1 MDKIHAYKLQDEGMD
16 TVEKIHN
23 APTGAGGPFP
33 TDVPQ
38 KQIVIES
45 ARVM

>member
-1 MDKIHAYKLQDEGMD
+1 MD